1 MSHPLWIVGVLAA
14 ATAASEW
21 LARRSALRHL
31 GSALLVIVLTAAA
44 ANLRLIPSVTDGSP
58 VYDAVFGTV
67 GPLAIFWLLLQV
79 RLRNVLRAGP
89 TMLGLFFLGAAG
101 TLAGVLLGM
110 RLVGGESAFGP
121 LQAALG
127 GMYVGTYTGGSINFN
142 AIALE
147 YDVMRDG
154 VLYAGAAVVDNAAT
168 TVWMAATVVL
178 PRLLAGRWR
187 VRGPDA
193 SAADAAPAG
202 LADRDTAT
210 AEGIAVLV
218 ALGAAGLFLSEAFS
232 AWCAARLHVP
242 VPSILVLATLA
253 LLLAQVPAIH
263 RVRGTQLIGW
273 TAVMFF
279 LAAIGALC
287 DLKALARLGALA
299 PSLLGLVGTT
309 VVVHGAFVFG
319 GAAALRLDPDVAAVA
334 SQANIGG
341 STSALAL
348 ARSLDRED
356 LELPAVLVGSIGN
369 AIGTYLGFLAV
380 ALLR

>member
-21 LARRSALRHL
+21 LVRRSALRHV
-31 GSALLVIVLTAAA
+31 GSALLVIVLAAAA

-79 RLRNVLRAGP
+79 RLSSVLRAGP
-89 TMLGLFFLGAAG
+89 AMLGLFLLGSAG
-101 TLAGVLLGM
+101 TFAGVFLGM

-121 LQAALG
+121 LHAALG
-127 GMYVGTYTGGSINFN
+127 GMYVGTYVGGSINFN

-154 VLYAGAAVVDNAAT
+154 ALYAGAAVVDNAAT

-178 PRLLAGRWR
+178 PRLLIGRWR
-187 VRGPDA
+187 VRGPEKTGA
-193 SAADAAPAG
+193 EVVSAG

-210 AEGIAVLV
+210 AEGVALLV
-218 ALGAAGLFLSEAFS
+218 ALGAVCLFLSNAFS
-232 AWCAARLHVP
+232 TWCTARLHVP
-242 VPSILVLATLA
+242 VPSILVLTTLA

-263 RVRGTQLIGW
+263 RVRGTYLIGW

-287 DLKALARLGALA
+287 DLGALARLGSLA

-309 VVVHGAFVFG
+309 VVVHGAILFG
-319 GAAALRLDPDVAAVA
+319 GAAVLRLDPAAAAVA

-341 STSALAL
+341 GTSALAL

>member
-1 MSHPLWIVGVLAA
+1 MTHPLWIVGVLAA

-21 LARRSALRHL
+21 LVRRSALRHL
-31 GSALLVIVLTAAA
+31 GSALLVIVLAALA
-44 ANLRLIPSVTDGSP
+44 ANLGLIPSVTDGSP

-79 RLRNVLRAGP
+79 RLRSVFRAGP
-89 TMLGLFFLGAAG
+89 TMLGLFLLGAAG
-101 TLAGVLLGM
+101 TFVGVVLGM
-110 RLVGGESAFGP
+110 RLVGSEGAFGP
-121 LQAALG
+121 LHAPLG
-127 GMYVGTYTGGSINFN
+127 GMFVGTYVGGSLNFN
-142 AIALE
+142 AVALE

-154 VLYAGAAVVDNAAT
+154 GLYAGAAVVDSAAT
-168 TVWMAATVVL
+168 TVWMATTVVL

-187 VRGPDA
+187 VRGA
-193 SAADAAPAG
+193 RRTAADAATAE

-218 ALGAAGLFLSEAFS
+218 ALGAVGLFLSDAVS
-232 AWCAARLHVP
+232 AWCTARLHLP
-242 VPSILVLATLA
+242 VPSILVLTTLA
-253 LLLAQVPAIH
+253 LLLAQLPAIH
-263 RVRGTQLIGW
+263 RVRGAYLVGW

-287 DLKALARLGALA
+287 DLGALVRLGVLA

-309 VVVHGAFVFG
+309 VAVHGVVVFG
-319 GAAALRLDPDVAAVA
+319 GAAVLRLDPEVAAVA

-341 STSALAL
+341 GTSALAL

-380 ALLR
+380 TLLR